1 MSGDRK
7 RILIPFA
14 ARKKRKARNK
24 TREKYMLEEKRQN
37 LAETDK
43 GSYDNQEK
51 WLEEVLD
58 DKGAFY
64 NGTKAAAGSVL

>member
-7 RILIPFA
+7 RILIPFTGC
-14 ARKKRKARNK
+14 KKRKARNK
-24 TREKYMLEEKRQN
+24 TRENYMLEEKRQY

-43 GSYDNQEK
+43 GSYYNQEK

-64 NGTKAAAGSVL
+64 NGPKTAAGSVL

>member
-7 RILIPFA
+7 LILIPFTG
-14 ARKKRKARNK
+14 RKKRKARNK

-43 GSYDNQEK
+43 GSYYNQEK
-51 WLEEVLD
+51 WLEEVFD
-58 DKGAFY
+58 DKVAFY
-64 NGTKAAAGSVL
+64 NGKKAATGCVL

>member
-7 RILIPFA
+7 RILIPFTG
-14 ARKKRKARNK
+14 RKKRKARNK

-43 GSYDNQEK
+43 GSYYNQEK
-51 WLEEVLD
+51 WLEEVFD

-64 NGTKAAAGSVL
+64 NGKKAATGCVL